1 MKTIRMFHIDE
12 CKYCDFARQAIAEL
26 REENP
31 EYQNIEIE
39 MINEEKHPEIAENY
53 DYWSVPSLFIDHDK
67 IFEAALFMPY
77 ETVKEGVH
85 EEGNRIVQSG
95 CRARK

>member
-1 MKTIRMFHIDE
+1 MLFRS

-31 EYQNIEIE
+31 LYRDIEIE
-39 MINEEKHPEIAENY
+39 MINEDEHPEITENY

-77 ETVKEGVH
+77 ETIKEGVRLAFDKALDA
-85 EEGNRIVQSG
+85 ESE
-95 CRARK
+95 AADD

>member
-1 MKTIRMFHIDE
+1 MKKITMFHIEE
-12 CKYCDFARQAIAEL
+12 CKYCDFAKKAISEL

-31 EYQNIEIE
+31 EYQKVEIE
-39 MINEEKHPEIAENY
+39 MINENEHPEIIENY

-77 ETVKEGVH
+77 ETVKDGVRLAFDKALEG
-85 EEGNRIVQSG
+85 
-95 CRARK
+95 

>member
-1 MKTIRMFHIDE
+1 MKKITMFHINE

-31 EYQNIEIE
+31 EYNNVEIE
-39 MINEEKHPEIAENY
+39 MINENEHPEIIENY
-53 DYWSVPSLFIDHDK
+53 DYWSVPSLFIDKEK

-77 ETVKEGVH
+77 ETVCEGVKLAFD
-85 EEGNRIVQSG
+85 
-95 CRARK
+95 RALEK